1 MSKSLVTH
9 APVFI
14 GCCALVL
21 VSSVLLAAP
30 ALAVPTMW
38 GVRGGAYAEP
48 DDPFIGGEVQFDT
61 GMKGAWQ
68 VNPNAEHVFMDDG
81 SLSNVSCDFHYDI
94 PSGSELSW
102 WLGAGPTILF
112 RDENVAGDDDSVDPG
127 ANLLVGA
134 SARTGEIRPYGQF
147 KVVVSDDSAA
157 VFAVGMRW

>member
-1 MSKSLVTH
+1 MSKSLVNH

-21 VSSVLLAAP
+21 VSSFLLAAP

-61 GMKGAWQ
+61 GHKGAWQ
-68 VNPNAEHVFMDDG
+68 VNPNAEYVFMDDG

-102 WLGAGPTILF
+102 WLGAGPTVLF
-112 RDENVAGDDDSVDPG
+112 RDENVDGNDDSVDPG